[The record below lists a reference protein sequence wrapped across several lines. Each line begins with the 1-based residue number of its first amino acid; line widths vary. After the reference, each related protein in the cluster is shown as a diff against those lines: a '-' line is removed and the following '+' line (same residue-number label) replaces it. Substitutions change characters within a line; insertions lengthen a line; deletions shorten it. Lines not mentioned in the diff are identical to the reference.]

1 MTDTRR
7 AWKSSQRRCI
17 AVALAATDMLWVSDM
32 PAAAADY
39 IAVGSADAPSG
50 PGMGHVSL
58 STEPG
63 KIIIVDIVGR
73 HDALNVAG
81 PLANRCDVTLGNNLD
96 SRSVVLDDTG
106 SGTARFGPVDFDT
119 IVVSGKCGTHLP
131 RAADKSSD
139 LNLTAAFEPVCPE
152 CSSRGAKLVLDGG
165 APLVGPKYPR
175 PEPLDQAQEKNVN
188 CADQLANSFNK
199 LPPGT
204 EAALEQVRA
213 IPKNASTYGLA
224 TCALV
229 EAASSDNLLEDQ
241 DAFQAVCRTLENAL
255 DPLGIGAA
263 KDFFCGT
270 PVG

>member
-1 MTDTRR
+1 MVNLSVLAVRCVTVAASVVVTLWITD
-7 AWKSSQRRCI
+7 
-17 AVALAATDMLWVSDM
+17 L
-32 PAAAADY
+32 PNAAADY

-50 PGMGHVSL
+50 PGMGHVSI

-63 KIIIVDIVGR
+63 KIIVVDIVGR
-73 HDALNVAG
+73 YDALNAAG
-81 PLANRCDVTLGNNLD
+81 PLSNRCDVALGNNLD
-96 SRSVVLDDTG
+96 YRSVVLDDTG

-131 RAADKSSD
+131 LAPDKSSN
-139 LNLTAAFEPVCPE
+139 LNLTAAFDPVCPE

-165 APLVGPKYPR
+165 APLVGPQYPR
-175 PEPLDQAQEKNVN
+175 PEPIDQAQPKEAN
-188 CADQLANSFNK
+188 CADQLSNSYNR

-204 EAALEQVRA
+204 EAALEQIRA
-213 IPKNASTYGLA
+213 IPKNASTFGLA

-229 EAASSDNLLEDQ
+229 EAASSDDLLEDQ

-255 DPLGIGAA
+255 DPLGVGAA